1 MNFGKSG
8 SCPFGLASFFS
19 FLTRAL
25 LRLAHQH
32 MHVIGHHYVAHEKKS
47 ILSLDSSEFLHE
59 NVARLYASE
68 QRQPSITIEGHKV
81 ELALS
86 VVALQSLRH
95 PTPKTP
101 ALTTRGRGTLL
112 TPLHRD
118 LQK

>member
-59 NVARLYASE
+59 NVARLYAYE
-68 QRQPSITIEGHKV
+68 QRQPSITTEGHKV

-95 PTPKTP
+95 PTPKP
-101 ALTTRGRGTLL
+101 PPSQPEDG
-112 TPLHRD
+112 
-118 LQK
+118 